1 MMKRTKITVF
11 RFGMLLL
18 AYLLFIFLG
27 AKYRLIVLLI
37 SLLSALLF
45 GRLWCGYVCP
55 LGFYQE
61 ILSFLRKNTRIPS
74 VHNAKMV
81 QLLVRVLKWIV
92 FAGFL
97 FSVVFW
103 GLRPSIYIR
112 PDQLFTNVR
121 TSVWRLILTG
131 IFIGLCCVQERFFCK
146 ICPLG
151 TLRGIFNRESF
162 SRIRKNPQAC
172 THCRACLASCP
183 MDIESIYLE
192 REKKDVTHSDCIYC
206 MKCIEAC
213 PEEDALSFAVFGKKV
228 LTSHRKRSK

>member
-1 MMKRTKITVF
+1 MKRTKITIF

-74 VHNAKMV
+74 VHNAKKV

-112 PDQLFTNVR
+112 PDQLFTNIQ
-121 TSVWRLILTG
+121 TSAWWLILTG
-131 IFIGLCCVQERFFCK
+131 IFIGLCFVQERFFCK

-151 TLRGIFNRESF
+151 TLRGIFNRGSF

-172 THCRACLASCP
+172 THCRACLECCP

>member
-1 MMKRTKITVF
+1 MKRTKITIF

-74 VHNAKMV
+74 VHNAKKV

-112 PDQLFTNVR
+112 PDQL
-121 TSVWRLILTG
+121 
-131 IFIGLCCVQERFFCK
+131 
-146 ICPLG
+146 
-151 TLRGIFNRESF
+151 
-162 SRIRKNPQAC
+162 
-172 THCRACLASCP
+172 
-183 MDIESIYLE
+183 
-192 REKKDVTHSDCIYC
+192 
-206 MKCIEAC
+206 
-213 PEEDALSFAVFGKKV
+213 
-228 LTSHRKRSK
+228 

>member
-1 MMKRTKITVF
+1 MKRTKITIF

-18 AYLLFIFLG
+18 AYLLFIFLE

-74 VHNAKMV
+74 VHNAKKV

-112 PDQLFTNVR
+112 PDQLFTNIR
-121 TSVWRLILTG
+121 TSAWWLILTG
-131 IFIGLCCVQERFFCK
+131 IFIGLCFVQERFFCK

-151 TLRGIFNRESF
+151 TLRGIFNRGSF

-172 THCRACLASCP
+172 THCRACLECCP

>member
-1 MMKRTKITVF
+1 MKSTKITIF

-74 VHNAKMV
+74 VHNAKKV

-112 PDQLFTNVR
+112 PDQLFTNIR
-121 TSVWRLILTG
+121 TSAWWLILTG
-131 IFIGLCCVQERFFCK
+131 IFIGLCFVQERFFCK

-151 TLRGIFNRESF
+151 TLRGIFNRGSF

-172 THCRACLASCP
+172 THCRACLECCP

>member
-1 MMKRTKITVF
+1 MMKRTKITIF
-11 RFGMLLL
+11 RFSMLLL

-74 VHNAKMV
+74 VHNAKKV

-112 PDQLFTNVR
+112 PDQLFTNIR
-121 TSVWRLILTG
+121 TSAWWLILTG
-131 IFIGLCCVQERFFCK
+131 IFIGLCFVQERFFCK

-151 TLRGIFNRESF
+151 TLRGIFNRGSF

-172 THCRACLASCP
+172 THCRACLECCP

>member
-1 MMKRTKITVF
+1 MKRTKITIF

-74 VHNAKMV
+74 VHNAKKV

-112 PDQLFTNVR
+112 PDQLFTNIR
-121 TSVWRLILTG
+121 TSAWWLILTG
-131 IFIGLCCVQERFFCK
+131 IFIGLCFVQERFFCK

-151 TLRGIFNRESF
+151 TLRGIFNRGSF

-172 THCRACLASCP
+172 THCRACLECCP

>member
-1 MMKRTKITVF
+1 MMKRTKITIF
-11 RFGMLLL
+11 RFSMLLL

-74 VHNAKMV
+74 VHNAKKV

-121 TSVWRLILTG
+121 TSVWWLILTG
-131 IFIGLCCVQERFFCK
+131 IFIGLCFVQERFFCK

-151 TLRGIFNRESF
+151 TLRGIFNRGSF

-172 THCRACLASCP
+172 THCRACLECCP